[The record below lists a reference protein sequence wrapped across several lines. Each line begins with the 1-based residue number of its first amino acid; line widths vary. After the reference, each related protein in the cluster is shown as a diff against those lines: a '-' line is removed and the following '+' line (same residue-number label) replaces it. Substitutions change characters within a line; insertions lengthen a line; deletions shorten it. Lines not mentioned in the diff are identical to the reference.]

1 MEYEKVLCK
10 LQDVVHREGHSGGV
24 SPSGWQQLKKSPLPS
39 EDVLTMLVH
48 THHGHLVLRQR
59 SVGKELLCQRTG
71 EMTSI
76 PAPPLTQKLSL
87 VTYKERGKSI
97 QGCCKDRTMGN
108 CSANHEVFYTSSHHE
123 PKMKN
128 VTDRRKLG
136 SFSCSSRSPRDS
148 KGKEREEKDSLL
160 KK

>member
-10 LQDVVHREGHSGGV
+10 LQDVVHRKGHSGGV
-24 SPSGWQQLKKSPLPS
+24 SPSRWQQLKKSPLSS

-48 THHGHLVLRQR
+48 THHGHLFLRQR
-59 SVGKELLCQRTG
+59 SVGKELLCRRTRG
-71 EMTSI
+71 MTSI

-123 PKMKN
+123 PKIKN

-136 SFSCSSRSPRDS
+136 SFSCSSITKRLQ
-148 KGKEREEKDSLL
+148 GKREEKDSSL